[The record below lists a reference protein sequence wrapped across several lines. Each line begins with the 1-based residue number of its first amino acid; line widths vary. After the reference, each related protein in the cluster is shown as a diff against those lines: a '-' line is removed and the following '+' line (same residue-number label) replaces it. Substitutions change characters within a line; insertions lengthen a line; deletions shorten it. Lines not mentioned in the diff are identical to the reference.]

1 MSTDDRVTRALA
13 GELASEELTPEEAQL
28 YDAEVAKRLHDR
40 LRTVD
45 MSLSENQSIEP
56 VSDVSVTPS
65 GDVTLTRLDG
75 DVRSVSLDGTM
86 SSEQAWFWT
95 AEVQQAVTASE
106 RELDAGDSEVYSSG
120 GEFLA
125 SLADPEA

>member
-1 MSTDDRVTRALA
+1 MLSDHSDRPEIIPIMSTDDRVTRALA

-45 MSLSENQSIEP
+45 MSLSENQSIKP

-75 DVRSVSLDGTM
+75 DVRSVSLDDV
-86 SSEQAWFWT
+86 A
-95 AEVQQAVTASE
+95 AAVAHIATHDRALLDRLAQRPRE
-106 RELDAGDSEVYSSG
+106 R
-120 GEFLA
+120 
-125 SLADPEA
+125 